1 MKINCSSQMPAY
13 AGSSSLEK
21 TSSAHCWCFR
31 CLICP
36 GAQMLQDPD
45 LTFKWSDCSNFKH
58 ANLVI
63 QQWKTVNP
71 NFNES
76 SMHRLERSQEI
87 WTSQSLFIFD
97 VTVNHFVCWL
107 NKQIRRASFKRSG
120 WTPVFACFQRQKLL
134 RHWILC
140 LRAQNLRHINFLTAG
155 PKQIL

>member
-1 MKINCSSQMPAY
+1 MKINCSFHMSAY

-36 GAQMLQDPD
+36 GAQMLQRPD

-58 ANLVI
+58 ANL
-63 QQWKTVNP
+63 P
-71 NFNES
+71 L
-76 SMHRLERSQEI
+76 HRLERSQEI

-97 VTVNHFVCWL
+97 VTVNHFVCWS

-140 LRAQNLRHINFLTAG
+140 LRAQNLRHINFLTTG